1 MLNRHAVKNRDV
13 LEVIIRL
20 RWCERAS
27 EEWDGVF
34 TFREVKFVVAV
45 DVTDPLV

>member
-1 MLNRHAVKNRDV
+1 MLNRHAVKDRDV
-13 LEVIIRL
+13 LEVVICL
-20 RWCERAS
+20 RWCEGAG
-27 EEWDGVF
+27 EEGDGVF

>member
-1 MLNRHAVKNRDV
+1 MLNRHAVKDRDV

-20 RWCERAS
+20 RWCEGAS